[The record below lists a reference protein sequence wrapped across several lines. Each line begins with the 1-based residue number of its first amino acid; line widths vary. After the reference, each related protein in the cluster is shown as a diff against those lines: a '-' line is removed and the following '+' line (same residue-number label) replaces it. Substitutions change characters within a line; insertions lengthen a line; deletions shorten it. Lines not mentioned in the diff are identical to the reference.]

1 MDMLEE
7 SLLVFPDLYKVL
19 AVAIE
24 LSQLGGI
31 DLKHNYNV
39 IVGTFWIELA
49 FSLVVMERSH
59 A

>member
-24 LSQLGGI
+24 LSQLSGI

-39 IVGTFWIELA
+39 VVGTFWIDIA
-49 FSLVVMERSH
+49 MSLIIMERSR